1 MPKASTQSFL
11 EIEKIEKGIVY
22 LKDKSMH
29 GVLMVSSLNF
39 ALKSIEEQ
47 EAIIVQ
53 FQSFLNSLDFPIQI
67 VVQSRRL
74 NLTGYLE
81 RLESMEKAQS
91 NELLKKLTAEYRKF
105 IENLVESGQIFTKN
119 FFIVVPFYPF
129 EIPGVKKGTELK
141 KEKLERA
148 KIQLYQRIEFIALGL
163 RRCGLEV
170 ALLGTPELAELYW
183 SWHHP
188 EEAEKGYFPEI
199 PPEFLT

>member
-1 MPKASTQSFL
+1 MPKASSQSFL
-11 EIEKIEKGIVY
+11 EVEKIEKGIVF

-39 ALKSIEEQ
+39 ALKSQEEQ
-47 EAIIVQ
+47 EAIIAQ
-53 FQSFLNSLDFPIQI
+53 FQNFLNSLDFPIQI

-81 RLESMEKAQS
+81 RLEALERDQT
-91 NELLKKLTAEYRKF
+91 NELLKRLISEYRKF
-105 IENLVESGQIFTKN
+105 VANLIETGQIFTKN
-119 FFIVVPFYPF
+119 FFVVVPFYPM
-129 EIPGVKKGTELK
+129 EIPGVKKGEELK
-141 KEKLERA
+141 KERLERA
-148 KIQLYQRIEFIALGL
+148 KIQLFQRIEFVALGL

-170 ALLGTPELAELYW
+170 ILLQTPELVELYW

-199 PPEFLT
+199 PPDFIT

>member
-67 VVQSRRL
+67 VIQSRRL

>member
-11 EIEKIEKGIVY
+11 EVERIERGIVY

-29 GVLMVSSLNF
+29 AVLMVSSLNF

-47 EAIIVQ
+47 EATIVQ
-53 FQSFLNSLDFPIQI
+53 FQNFLNSLDFPIQI

-81 RLESMEKAQS
+81 RLEAMEKAQS
-91 NELLKKLTAEYRKF
+91 NELLKRLMSEYRKF
-105 IENLVESGQIFTKN
+105 VGNLVEQGQIFTKN
-119 FFIVVPFYPF
+119 FFVIVPFYPF
-129 EIPGVKKGTELK
+129 EIPGVKKGEELR

-148 KIQLYQRIEFIALGL
+148 KIQLLQRVEFVALGL

-170 ALLGTPELAELYW
+170 ALLGTPELVELYW

-188 EEAEKGYFPEI
+188 EEAEKGYFPEV

>member
-1 MPKASTQSFL
+1 MPKPTTQSFL
-11 EIEKIEKGIVY
+11 EVEKIEGGIIF

-39 ALKSIEEQ
+39 ALKSLEEQ
-47 EAIIVQ
+47 EAIILQ
-53 FQSFLNSLDFPIQI
+53 FQNFLNSLDFPIQI

-81 RLESMEKAQS
+81 RLETMEKAQA
-91 NELLKKLTAEYRKF
+91 NELLRGLTREYRKF
-105 IENLVESGQIFTKN
+105 VASLVETGQIFTKN
-119 FFIVVPFYPF
+119 FFVIVPFYPL
-129 EIPGVKKGTELK
+129 EIPGVKRGEELR
-141 KEKLERA
+141 KERLERL
-148 KIQLYQRIEFIALGL
+148 KVQLFQRIEFVALGL

-170 ALLGTPELAELYW
+170 VLLNTPELIELYW

-188 EEAEKGYFPEI
+188 EEAEKGYYPEI

>member
-67 VVQSRRL
+67 VIQSRRL

-141 KEKLERA
+141 KEKLERV